1 MFCLAGSSEHQ
12 RAVKSNCCLRSGS
25 ASSIVIV
32 GAGRPDGC
40 SSGATGDGAFE
51 VIEPNRSPETAGQSP
66 PRSQG
71 PPSPTVEPPTLRQLW
86 SDQVFITRR
95 YIIDAVTGPPVSELL
110 VRALGEAVPP
120 IATAPGIRD
129 LVPHFGPGD
138 AAAVRLLENVEAM
151 GDAIVPHFG
160 KEAASD
166 FTKLLRTH
174 VLIAVELL
182 SAARA
187 GDIPKFKSE
196 DERWTSNADQIADAL
211 NRLNEFWPRE
221 ELARRL
227 HLLLQLTKDEAVA
240 RVTGAVD
247 GDLRTFDRIYAE
259 AMGIA
264 DALDAGLAQRMKSQG
279 KTASDERGGQGA

>member
-1 MFCLAGSSEHQ
+1 M
-12 RAVKSNCCLRSGS
+12 
-25 ASSIVIV
+25 
-32 GAGRPDGC
+32 
-40 SSGATGDGAFE
+40 
-51 VIEPNRSPETAGQSP
+51 IEPNRSPETAGHVSP
-66 PRSQG
+66 GLSA
-71 PPSPTVEPPTLRQLW
+71 SKEPPVQTATMRQLW

-95 YIIDAVTGPPVSELL
+95 YIVDAVTGPPVSELL

-120 IATAPGIRD
+120 IATAPVIRD

-151 GDAIVPHFG
+151 AGALAPHFG
-160 KEAASD
+160 QDAAGD
-166 FTKLLRTH
+166 FMRLLRAH
-174 VLIAVELL
+174 VVIAVQLL

-187 GDIPKFKSE
+187 GHIGKFKEE
-196 DERWTSNADQIADAL
+196 DERWTANADEIAGFL
-211 NRLNEFWPRE
+211 NGLNEFWPRE

-247 GDLRTFDRIYAE
+247 IDLRTFDRIYAE

-264 DALDAGLAQRMKSQG
+264 DALDSGLARKNSSTG
-279 KTASDERGGQGA
+279 KTTSEEVR